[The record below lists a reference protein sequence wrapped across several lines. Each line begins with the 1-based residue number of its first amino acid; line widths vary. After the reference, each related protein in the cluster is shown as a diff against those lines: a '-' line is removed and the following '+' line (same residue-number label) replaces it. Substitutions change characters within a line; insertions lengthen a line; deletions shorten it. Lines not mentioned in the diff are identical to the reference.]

1 MTDPSKVIENW
12 LLQVGRSSFSYS
24 DRPDN
29 QADSIKKF
37 NSVKLDLTMEKLIE
51 DIYKWCNGERKKKP
65 RFSDVIICLSQYVV
79 RNNNYCNKLVP
90 HVPSLE
96 DLNYVWDKKSR
107 IAVTKGDPETYMGV
121 SRQTINKWYDVYKKL
136 DVDFGQLADEVITD
150 CVVAPSTLKFA
161 KAAALMVVL
170 NERRNVATTTT
181 VSQ

>member
-1 MTDPSKVIENW
+1 MENQSKVIEQW

-37 NSVKLDLTMEKLIE
+37 NPAKLDLTVEKLIK
-51 DIYKWCNGERKKKP
+51 DIYDWCNGERKRKP
-65 RFSDVIICLSQYVV
+65 RFNDIVICLSQYVV
-79 RNNNYCNKLVP
+79 RNNNYCNKLVS

-96 DLNYVWDKKSR
+96 DLNYIWDKKSR
-107 IAVTKGDPETYMGV
+107 IAVTNGDPETYMGID
-121 SRQTINKWYDVYKKL
+121 RKQINRWYDTYRNL
-136 DVDFGQLADEVITD
+136 ETDFGQLADEVITD

-181 VSQ
+181 ASQ